1 MKLFALSCVFL
12 TECSAVMVTNGEV
25 LHVYDTDPSTSD
37 SFMGGTVAT
46 YSCADGYELVGEER
60 RTCLVDGTW
69 RGDEP
74 QCVGVWI

>member
-1 MKLFALSCVFL
+1 MCTILKAFLLTYVFHIECTALLVANG
-12 TECSAVMVTNGEV
+12 AVQ
-25 LHVYDTDPSTSD
+25 YDPNSSTDK
-37 SFMGGTVAT
+37 FMGGTVAT

-74 QCVGVWI
+74 QCVGV